1 MIVAVLLLSFTLGER
16 LEYDAKF
23 SFLNL
28 GSMTLE
34 VEDTLTYRGTHC
46 YLISSVLNSTNSLR
60 FLFSI
65 DDTIEVYTSTEGLIP
80 RLYRERI
87 NESGYQRESNIF
99 FDNEARSVSYNDTLT
114 IEIAEDTRDILS
126 FWYYLRL
133 IPLEVGDTIWLSI
146 HNALENHDIMCS
158 VEGHEMIKTRAG
170 EFNTIV
176 VKPQTEGKGIFG
188 ARGGMVI
195 WYSEVERLPVQIRAS
210 MKFGSVLFKLRE
222 VNY

>member
-1 MIVAVLLLSFTLGER
+1 MILVVLLLGFTLGER

-28 GSMTLE
+28 GTMILE

-46 YLISSVLNSTNSLR
+46 YLISSVLNSTSSLR

-65 DDTIEVYTSTEGLIP
+65 DDTIEVYTSIDELTP

-87 NESGYQRESNIF
+87 NESGYRRESNLS
-99 FDNEARSVSYNDTLT
+99 FDDDTRTVFYDDSLA

-133 IPLEVGDTIWLSI
+133 IPLEVGDTVRLSV
-146 HNALENHDIMCS
+146 HSARENHDIVCL
-158 VEGHEMIKTRAG
+158 VQRYETIKTKAG
-170 EFNTIV
+170 EFSTIV
-176 VKPQTEGKGIFG
+176 VEPQTEGKGIFG
-188 ARGGMVI
+188 AKGGMEI
-195 WYSEVERLPVQIRAS
+195 WYSEAERLPVQIRAS
-210 MKFGSVLFKLRE
+210 MKFGSVLFRLRE
-222 VNY
+222 VIY

>member
-1 MIVAVLLLSFTLGER
+1 MILVSLLLTFPLGES

-34 VEDTLTYRGTHC
+34 IVDTLTYRGTHC
-46 YLISSVLNSTNSLR
+46 YLITSILNSTSSLR

-65 DDTIEVYTSTEGLIP
+65 DDTIEVYTSTEGLVP

-87 NESGYQRESNIF
+87 NESGYQRESNID
-99 FDNEARSVSYNDTLT
+99 FDAEVDSAFYDDTLS
-114 IEIAEDTRDILS
+114 IAIPEDARDILS
-126 FWYYLRL
+126 FWYYLRV
-133 IPLEVGDTIWLSI
+133 IPLQTGDTVWLNVHSVR
-146 HNALENHDIMCS
+146 ENHEIMCT
-158 VEGHEMIKTRAG
+158 VTGYERIKTGAG

-176 VKPQTEGKGIFG
+176 VKPQTEGKGVFG
-188 ARGGMVI
+188 AKGGMEI

-222 VNY
+222 VSH

>member
-99 FDNEARSVSYNDTLT
+99 FDNEARSVSYDDTL
-114 IEIAEDTRDILS
+114 
-126 FWYYLRL
+126 
-133 IPLEVGDTIWLSI
+133 
-146 HNALENHDIMCS
+146 
-158 VEGHEMIKTRAG
+158 
-170 EFNTIV
+170 
-176 VKPQTEGKGIFG
+176 
-188 ARGGMVI
+188 
-195 WYSEVERLPVQIRAS
+195 
-210 MKFGSVLFKLRE
+210 
-222 VNY
+222 

>member
-65 DDTIEVYTSTEGLIP
+65 DDTIKVYTSTEGLIP

-133 IPLEVGDTIWLSI
+133 IPLEVGDTIRLSI

-158 VEGHEMIKTRAG
+158 VEGHETIKTRAG

>member
-133 IPLEVGDTIWLSI
+133 IPLEVGDTMWLSI

-158 VEGHEMIKTRAG
+158 VEGHETIKTRAG

>member
-1 MIVAVLLLSFTLGER
+1 MIIAALLLGFSLGER

-34 VEDTLTYRGTHC
+34 VIDTLTYQETHC
-46 YLISSVLNSTNSLR
+46 YLISSVLNSTSSLR

-65 DDTIEVYTSTEGLIP
+65 DDTIEVYTSTKELIP

-87 NESGYQRESNIF
+87 NESGYKRESNIY
-99 FDNEARSVSYNDTLT
+99 FDNATRSASYDDTLT
-114 IEIAEDTRDILS
+114 LEINEDTRDILS
-126 FWYYLRL
+126 FWYYLRV
-133 IPLEVGDTIWLSI
+133 IPLQLDDTVWLSV
-146 HNALENHDIMCS
+146 HSARENHDIMCI
-158 VEGHEMIKTRAG
+158 VAGYEMVKTKAG

-188 ARGGMVI
+188 AKGGMEI
-195 WYSEVERLPVQIRAS
+195 WYSEVERLPVQIKAS

>member
-1 MIVAVLLLSFTLGER
+1 MIIAVLLLSFSLGEK

-34 VEDTLTYRGTHC
+34 VVDTLTYEGTNC
-46 YLISSVLNSTNSLR
+46 YLISSVLNSSRSLR

-87 NESGYQRESNIF
+87 NEGGYQRKSIVR
-99 FDNEARSVSYNDTLT
+99 FDTGARTVSYDDSLAM
-114 IEIAEDTRDILS
+114 EIAEDTRDILS
-126 FWYYLRL
+126 FWYYLRV
-133 IPLEVGDTIWLSI
+133 IPLGVGDTVWLSV
-146 HNALENHDIMCS
+146 HSALENHDIMCE
-158 VEGHEMIKTRAG
+158 VTGYETVKTNAG

-188 ARGGMVI
+188 AKGGMEI
-195 WYSEVERLPVQIRAS
+195 WYSEVERLPVQIKAS

>member
-1 MIVAVLLLSFTLGER
+1 MIVAALLLSFTLGER

-34 VEDTLTYRGTHC
+34 VVDTLTYRGTHC
-46 YLISSVLNSTNSLR
+46 YLIASVLNSTNSLR

-87 NESGYQRESNIF
+87 NESGYERESNIY
-99 FDNEARSVSYNDTLT
+99 FDTEARSVSYDDTLT
-114 IEIAEDTRDILS
+114 LEIGEDTRDLLS

-133 IPLEVGDTIWLSI
+133 IPLQVGDSVWLSV
-146 HNALENHDIMCS
+146 HNARENHDIMCMIK
-158 VEGHEMIKTRAG
+158 GHETIKTRAG

-176 VKPQTEGKGIFG
+176 VKPETEGKGIFG
-188 ARGGMVI
+188 ARGGMEI
-195 WYSEVERLPVQIRAS
+195 WYSEVERLPVQIKAS

>member
-65 DDTIEVYTSTEGLIP
+65 DDTIKVYTSTEGLIP

-99 FDNEARSVSYNDTLT
+99 FDNEARSVSYDDTLT

-133 IPLEVGDTIWLSI
+133 IPLEVGDTIRLSI

-158 VEGHEMIKTRAG
+158 VEGHETIKTRAG